1 LREDNQTRAWGCV
14 LPSNVCRAV
23 GEDAAANLIGASTVS
38 RVLETDNDDTFIIL
52 GPRMSYYFRPE
63 LLTPRHAHSKN

>member
-1 LREDNQTRAWGCV
+1 
-14 LPSNVCRAV
+14 VCRAV
-23 GEDAAANLIGASTVS
+23 GQDAAANLIGASTVS

-52 GPRMSYYFRPE
+52 GPRMSYYFWPE